1 MFTKKKQMIV
11 IGTQIKNKKANT
23 IHVVDGIE
31 VINHET
37 LVFTTDLKC
46 FPISEIE
53 KLETPNSESNDYES
67 RIVINLTNSII
78 QVLHYDL
85 PYVEKKPNFIEK
97 IIRKILKIS
106 I

>member
-1 MFTKKKQMIV
+1 MIV
-11 IGTQIKNKKANT
+11 PGTQIKNKKTNT

-31 VINHET
+31 AINHET

-46 FPISEIE
+46 FPILEIE
-53 KLETPNSESNDYES
+53 KLETPNSESNDYDP

-78 QVLHYDL
+78 QALHYDL
-85 PYVEKKPNFIEK
+85 PYVEKKPSFIEK
-97 IIRKILKIS
+97 IIGKILKIS